1 MVQIDNT
8 SVKKAIDKIKRE
20 YAHLS
25 DENLNTAISRALNHT
40 ASKGKTE
47 ANQNIRAKYNI
58 STNTVNQSLTV
69 RRAAKNKLTARI
81 TAVGAPLSWNNFQAK
96 QVGDKST
103 TSFDRK
109 GRASSRLNRKSRT
122 KAIKGVTAT
131 IKKGQTVNLPTAFI
145 QVANGG
151 ITVFARAVPKGKSEG
166 LEFTKERL
174 PIAKITT
181 TSIPM
186 MFISN
191 DVMQPTITKTDNI
204 LEDRIV
210 HEINW
215 LLSKM

>member
-1 MVQIDNT
+1 MIEIDN
-8 SVKKAIDKIKRE
+8 SSIKKAIDKIKRE
-20 YAHLS
+20 YSNLS
-25 DENLNTAISRALNHT
+25 EENLNTAISRALNHT
-40 ASKGKTE
+40 AGKGKTE

-58 STNTVNQSLTV
+58 STANVNKSITV
-69 RRAAKNKLTARI
+69 RRSSRRQLTAKI
-81 TAVGAPLSWNNFQAK
+81 LSSGAPLSWNNFQAK
-96 QVGDKST
+96 QIGDKAT

-109 GRASSRLNRKSRT
+109 GRASSRLNRKSRN
-122 KAIKGVTAT
+122 KAAKGVTAT

-151 ITVFARAVPKGKSEG
+151 ITVFARAIPKGKSEG

-181 TSIPM
+181 TSVPM

-191 DVMQPTITKTDNI
+191 DVMNPTINKTNDV
-204 LEDRIV
+204 LEDRIE
-210 HEINW
+210 HEIKW

>member
-1 MVQIDNT
+1 MIEIDNI
-8 SVKKAIDKIKRE
+8 SIKKAIDKIKRE
-20 YAHLS
+20 YSHLS
-25 DENLNTAISRALNHT
+25 EENLNTAISRALNHT
-40 ASKGKTE
+40 AAKGKTE

-58 STNTVNQSLTV
+58 GVSMVNKSLKL
-69 RRAAKNKLTARI
+69 RYASKRNLTARI
-81 TAVGAPLSWNNFQAK
+81 VASGAPLSWNNFQAK

-109 GRASSRLNRKSRT
+109 GRASSRLNRKSRS

-186 MFISN
+186 MFVSN
-191 DVMQPTITKTDNI
+191 DVMTPTIAKTDNI
-204 LEDRIV
+204 LEDRII

-215 LLSKM
+215 ILSKM

>member
-1 MVQIDNT
+1 MVQIDNA
-8 SVKKAIDKIKRE
+8 SIKKSIDKIKKE
-20 YAHLS
+20 YSHLS

-69 RRAAKNKLTARI
+69 RRASRRQLTAKI
-81 TAVGAPLSWNNFQAK
+81 TAIGAPLSWNNFQAK
-96 QVGDKST
+96 QIGDRAT

-122 KAIKGVTAT
+122 KAAKGVTAT

-151 ITVFARAVPKGKSEG
+151 ITIFARAVPKGKSEG

-191 DVMQPTITKTDNI
+191 DVMTPTITKTDNI
-204 LEDRIV
+204 LEDRII

>member
-204 LEDRIV
+204 LEDRII

>member
-1 MVQIDNT
+1 MIQIDNA
-8 SVKKAIDKIKRE
+8 SIKKSIDKIKRE
-20 YAHLS
+20 YGHLS

-47 ANQNIRAKYNI
+47 SSQNIRAKYNL
-58 STNTVNQSLTV
+58 STNKVNQSLTV
-69 RRAAKNKLTARI
+69 RRASKQQLTAKI
-81 TAVGAPLSWNNFQAK
+81 TAIGAPISWNNFQAK
-96 QVGDKST
+96 QIGDRAT

-109 GRASSRLNRKSRT
+109 GRASSRLNRKSRS
-122 KAIKGVTAT
+122 KAAKGVTAI

-174 PIAKITT
+174 PIAKITS
-181 TSIPM
+181 TSVPM
-186 MFISN
+186 MFISDN
-191 DVMQPTITKTDNI
+191 VMKPTINKTDSI

-215 LLSKM
+215 LLSKV

>member
-1 MVQIDNT
+1 MIQIDNA
-8 SVKKAIDKIKRE
+8 SIKKSIDKIKRE
-20 YAHLS
+20 YGHLS

-47 ANQNIRAKYNI
+47 ANQNIRSKYNI

-69 RRAAKNKLTARI
+69 RRASRRQLTAKI
-81 TAVGAPLSWNNFQAK
+81 TAIGAPLSWNNFQAK
-96 QVGDKST
+96 QVGDRST

-122 KAIKGVTAT
+122 KAAKGVTAI

-191 DVMQPTITKTDNI
+191 DVMTPTITKTDNI

>member
-25 DENLNTAISRALNHT
+25 DEKINTAISRALNHT

-58 STNTVNQSLTV
+58 STNAVNQSLTV

-81 TAVGAPLSWNNFQAK
+81 TTIGAPLSWNNFQAK

-204 LEDRIV
+204 LEDRII

>member
-1 MVQIDNT
+1 MIEIDNL
-8 SVKKAIDKIKRE
+8 SIKKAIDKIKRE
-20 YAHLS
+20 YSHLS
-25 DENLNTAISRALNHT
+25 EENLNTAISRALNHT
-40 ASKGKTE
+40 AGKGKTE

-58 STNTVNQSLTV
+58 STANVNKSITV
-69 RRAAKNKLTARI
+69 RRSSRRQLTAKI
-81 TAVGAPLSWNNFQAK
+81 LSSGAPLSWNNFQAK
-96 QVGDKST
+96 QIGDKAT
-103 TSFDRK
+103 TLFDRK

-122 KAIKGVTAT
+122 KAAKGVTAT

-151 ITVFARAVPKGKSEG
+151 ITVFARAIPKGKSEG

-181 TSIPM
+181 TSVPM

-191 DVMQPTITKTDNI
+191 DVMNPTINKTNDV
-204 LEDRIV
+204 LEDRIE
-210 HEINW
+210 HEIKW

>member
-81 TAVGAPLSWNNFQAK
+81 TAIGAPLSWNNFQAK

>member
-1 MVQIDNT
+1 MIEIDNN
-8 SVKKAIDKIKRE
+8 SIKKAIDKIKRE
-20 YAHLS
+20 YSHLS
-25 DENLNTAISRALNHT
+25 EENLNTAISRALNHT
-40 ASKGKTE
+40 AAKGKTE
-47 ANQNIRAKYNI
+47 TNQNIRAKYNI
-58 STNTVNQSLTV
+58 ATNTVNQSLTV
-69 RRAAKNKLTARI
+69 KRSSRSKLTAKI
-81 TAVGAPLSWNNFQAK
+81 TAIGAPLSWNNFQAK

-109 GRASSRLNRKSRT
+109 GRASSRLNRKSRS

-186 MFISN
+186 MFVSN
-191 DVMQPTITKTDNI
+191 DVMTPTINKTNEE

-215 LLSKM
+215 ILSKM

>member
-1 MVQIDNT
+1 MIEIDNL
-8 SVKKAIDKIKRE
+8 SIKKAIDKIKRE
-20 YAHLS
+20 YSHLS
-25 DENLNTAISRALNHT
+25 EENLNTAISRALNHT
-40 ASKGKTE
+40 AGKGKTE

-58 STNTVNQSLTV
+58 STANVNKSITV
-69 RRAAKNKLTARI
+69 RRSSRRQLTAKI
-81 TAVGAPLSWNNFQAK
+81 LSSGAPLSWNNFQAK
-96 QVGDKST
+96 QISDKAT

-122 KAIKGVTAT
+122 KAAKGVTAT

-151 ITVFARAVPKGKSEG
+151 ITVFARAIPKGKSEG

-174 PIAKITT
+174 PITKITT
-181 TSIPM
+181 TSVPM

-191 DVMQPTITKTDNI
+191 DVMNPTINKTNDV
-204 LEDRIV
+204 LEDRIE
-210 HEINW
+210 HEIKW